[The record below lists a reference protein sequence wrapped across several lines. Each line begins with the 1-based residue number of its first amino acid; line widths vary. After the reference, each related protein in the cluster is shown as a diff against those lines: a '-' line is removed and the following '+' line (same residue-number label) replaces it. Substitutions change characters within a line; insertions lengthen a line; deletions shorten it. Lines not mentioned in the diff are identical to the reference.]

1 MTSEKSVWFGMSHD
15 VTEIP
20 AKSNDVTE
28 MPGKS
33 NDVRKECYITVM
45 IFEVGHIGAQIYI
58 FKRRA
63 Y

>member
-1 MTSEKSVWFGMSHD
+1 MSHD

-20 AKSNDVTE
+20 AKLNDVTE

-45 IFEVGHIGAQIYI
+45 IFEVGHIGEQIYI
-58 FKRRA
+58 FQRRA